1 MQVGPDLRTATQR
14 VSMKVKCEACDCEGE
29 LEIKG
34 IMEVSDALPRR
45 WRRRIIDHQA
55 YILCDI
61 CGHPRQF
68 LTGISPYLQ
77 DRLDV
82 PENATC
88 EVAEKSD
95 FFGEK
100 SRRAPSKR
108 RPDKLF

>member
-1 MQVGPDLRTATQR
+1 
-14 VSMKVKCEACDCEGE
+14 MKVKCEACDCEGE

-77 DRLDV
+77 DRLEV

-108 RPDKLF
+108 QPNKLF